1 MSMSFKKNIVERSIL
16 GTVLLGSPVQNSKIN
31 FSFLHI

>member
-1 MSMSFKKNIVERSIL
+1 MSMSFKKNIEERSIL
-16 GTVLLGSPVQNSKIN
+16 DIVLLGSPVQNPKIN

>member
-1 MSMSFKKNIVERSIL
+1 MSLSFKKNIEERSIL
-16 GTVLLGSPVQNSKIN
+16 VIVLLGFPVLNPKIN